1 MKIGYLSA
9 EWTDAWADEYDG
21 KPSPGGSGWY
31 RCHMPAAELAKNGY
45 ETVVAENVAMS
56 DRGLVI
62 CDHEGVVHY
71 DCDVIVMQRLMH
83 ESAYNLVRVAQDGGQ
98 IVVNDVDD
106 WYWGLHPS
114 NAAYNQ
120 SDPVQNPEVNREHY
134 KAAIMASDLVTTSTP
149 FLAERIADWGCNVQV
164 VRNCIDLERWKP
176 HPQRRDPIVGWV
188 GSVSHRSDDLET
200 VADAV
205 GPFVNENNLGWH
217 HSGYFETEKMAWAH
231 PYKILGID
239 PIRSTTSP
247 LCSIR
252 RYPLQFGPI
261 DIGIVP
267 LNKIDFNEAK
277 SFIKGLEYAASGV
290 PFVAQDTAEYVLL
303 EQRGVGVTASDTA
316 DWREKLESFL
326 DYDARCAEAA
336 KNLEAV
342 QAFDIAANW
351 QEWVKA
357 YESA

>member
-1 MKIGYLSA
+1 MKIGFLTA
-9 EWTDAWADEYDG
+9 DWTEAFPEENDG
-21 KPSPGGSGWY
+21 RSMLGGSGWY
-31 RCHMPAAELAKNGY
+31 RCGLPAKELALHGF
-45 ETVVAENVAMS
+45 ETVVTDQVCPS
-56 DRGLVI
+56 DRGLI
-62 CDHEGVVHY
+62 LMDQDGVVH
-71 DCDVIVMQRLMH
+71 DDVDVIVMQRLMH

-98 IVVNDVDD
+98 LVVNDVDD

-114 NAAYNQ
+114 NAAYSQ
-120 SDPVQNPEVNREHY
+120 SDPAENPEVNREHY
-134 KAAIMASDLVTTSTP
+134 KAAVMASDLVTTSTP
-149 FLAERIADWGCNVQV
+149 FLAERIADWGCNVRV

-176 HPQRRDPIVGWV
+176 HSQRRDPIVGWV

-217 HSGYFETEKMAWAH
+217 HSGYFETANNTWTH

-277 SFIKGLEYAASGV
+277 SFIKGLEYAASGI
-290 PFVAQDTAEYVLL
+290 PFVAQDTGEYRLL
-303 EQRGVGVTASDTA
+303 EEKGVGVTATDAA
-316 DWREKLESFL
+316 DWRRKLEALL
-326 DYDARCAEAA
+326 DYEFRCAEAA
-336 KNLEAV
+336 RNLEGV
-342 QAFDIAANW
+342 QAFDIATNW
-351 QEWVKA
+351 HNWAEA